1 MTKEQILKIVEMY
14 REEFERRGI
23 QKKRMDTS
31 LTLGSLTSNER
42 LMHAHFLL
50 DGIAIYVED
59 PEKEGKVNRH
69 LASVQMILSF
79 ESWYTLNE
87 LMEHNRSNKS

>member
-1 MTKEQILKIVEMY
+1 MTKEQILKIVGMY
-14 REEFERRGI
+14 REAFERRGI
-23 QKKRMDTS
+23 QKKRMDAS

-79 ESWYTLNE
+79 EGWHTLNE